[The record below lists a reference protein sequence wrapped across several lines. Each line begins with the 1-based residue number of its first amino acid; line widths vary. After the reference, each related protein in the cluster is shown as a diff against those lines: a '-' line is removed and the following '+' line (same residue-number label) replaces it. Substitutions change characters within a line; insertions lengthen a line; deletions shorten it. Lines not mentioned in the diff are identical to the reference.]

1 MRPPHI
7 ATTKGKNVRMPT
19 AVQTDS
25 AAQQQAH
32 ASSTPVT
39 TAVSEAAQTDSA
51 VRTTAAPTT
60 STTPPTTQSVPTPT
74 VVTKGVVIQEAKS
87 SVQSKPTDSAAF
99 KDKGKAV
106 MVEPE
111 KPLKKKAQIR
121 VDEEL
126 ARKLQEEEEDKRT
139 LAQLMETKSQLQR
152 DEELARR
159 LHAKELAELAKEKAA
174 QRNKQLRAQK
184 MTKTPSPAQAK
195 RDQRRRMTNFL
206 KNALGWPAQRF
217 QRMSDARL
225 TELYKKEKQLLEEE
239 AEEETQQET
248 QKETAQEETH
258 QAQEGVVTKNKET
271 VPAQRGIKRRKMIAS
286 KPAKR
291 LKRIKDAEQGKETQ
305 KEEGDKGK
313 EAESSSVPSFEGI
326 LISTEAQFVDAT
338 PLQSKPPQI
347 VDWFVENEDLKSVY
361 KFVRADKSF
370 FTGITFHSAIK
381 NISRDDLVD
390 IIQVGLNKYGVNQ
403 VDDFKKI
410 DDVLIRIAME
420 SIHVLMDT
428 DQGQTLRA
436 RSIEG
441 AKLRKWELFENC
453 AVYSIMFTDGKM
465 EYYFVEK
472 TYAHTLV
479 DLLQMQK
486 VKLQVSGP
494 SIMAFNLIEKIKA
507 QIAVEQQRSQ

>member
-1 MRPPHI
+1 VGKTPKGDEDRYTYEELMDTCANIAADVATQGELIKQQADVIAQQKELLTKQGIEVEKLQKVVFHQFIEIQTLKKTVGRLMQERMQRQFVMHMRPPHV
-7 ATTKGKNVRMPT
+7 ATTKGENVRMPT
-19 AVQTDS
+19 AAQTDS

-39 TAVSEAAQTDSA
+39 TAVSEVAQTDSA

-126 ARKLQEEEEDKRT
+126 ARKLQEEEEDERT

-159 LHAKELAELAKEKAA
+159 LYAKELAELAKEKAA

-195 RDQRRRMTNFL
+195 RDQRRRVTNFL

-225 TELYKKEKQLLEEE
+225 TELYKRKQKKKLNKKLKKKQHKKKLIKLKKGWSLKTRRLFLHREE
-239 AEEETQQET
+239 
-248 QKETAQEETH
+248 
-258 QAQEGVVTKNKET
+258 
-271 VPAQRGIKRRKMIAS
+271 
-286 KPAKR
+286 
-291 LKRIKDAEQGKETQ
+291 L
-305 KEEGDKGK
+305 KEEK
-313 EAESSSVPSFEGI
+313 
-326 LISTEAQFVDAT
+326 
-338 PLQSKPPQI
+338 
-347 VDWFVENEDLKSVY
+347 
-361 KFVRADKSF
+361 
-370 FTGITFHSAIK
+370 
-381 NISRDDLVD
+381 
-390 IIQVGLNKYGVNQ
+390 
-403 VDDFKKI
+403 
-410 DDVLIRIAME
+410 
-420 SIHVLMDT
+420 
-428 DQGQTLRA
+428 
-436 RSIEG
+436 
-441 AKLRKWELFENC
+441 
-453 AVYSIMFTDGKM
+453 
-465 EYYFVEK
+465 
-472 TYAHTLV
+472 
-479 DLLQMQK
+479 
-486 VKLQVSGP
+486 
-494 SIMAFNLIEKIKA
+494 
-507 QIAVEQQRSQ
+507 